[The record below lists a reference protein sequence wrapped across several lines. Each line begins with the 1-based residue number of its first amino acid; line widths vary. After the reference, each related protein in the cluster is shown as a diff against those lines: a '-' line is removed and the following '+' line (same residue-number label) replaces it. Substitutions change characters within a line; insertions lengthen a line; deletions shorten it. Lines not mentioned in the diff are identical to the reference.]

1 MISGYLD
8 MIPTSRG
15 LLSISEYLAFFTSCF
30 LVVYAPYASAG
41 NTGSSLS
48 AIDNLALIDVGS
60 SSPAAANAD
69 DASLSSQTDNLIPA
83 NADPTNNITCVGD
96 KYDLD
101 LPISAGFNPNTV
113 SMQQLC
119 AKTQFGGGPPGQH
132 VGGWCQWGRYSN
144 QVVFDLSAAAQI
156 NPVLANPRIML
167 GCSYRCF
174 CNYNLGPNAAQPRAV
189 PNTNVWESDQTYELQ
204 VEIVDDFDVGWTTN
218 LGSAEPGSTVD
229 APQISHK
236 GTAGT
241 SDVQVYEVQT
251 LSQLA
256 YTEDKFNTHPRF
268 TYSSMNAENEI
279 ECHGTLPR
287 FPFPSPYRVS
297 DFSTLQELCAVQFSG
312 GNSGANAGGYCHRS
326 DLPGGGVSKTVFF
339 SDELTPRH
347 DWTFNGPNFFFAAA
361 IRTYCWPLCACNGV
375 PQKKGP
381 AADVFNSVLWNIVAG
396 QSFAQ
401 HGDGSVTL
409 GATDSQQGEMQ
420 ILPPQPPSNRL
431 SPTPPAGTCGPDG
444 KQFCPATWPT
454 DLLGPIPR
462 APPNATLI
470 VADANP
476 PASSRNFTTCGQ
488 YCSAPSDCGPG
499 DAEDDCFCAIPS
511 AQDAKTL
518 GLDPVAPVSV
528 CLVLALAITGISG
541 RDDSSSR
548 YLDGRGEP
556 YQCPCNVTYISNEC
570 CGKRDGMVWVE

>member
-1 MISGYLD
+1 MHSFL
-8 MIPTSRG
+8 
-15 LLSISEYLAFFTSCF
+15 FCF
-30 LVVYAPYASAG
+30 LVVLAPYASVG

-48 AIDNLALIDVGS
+48 AVDNLNLIEVGS

-69 DASLSSQTDNLIPA
+69 GASLSSSQTDNLDPA

-96 KYDLD
+96 RYDLD
-101 LPISAGFNPNTV
+101 LPISAGLNPNTV

-174 CNYNLGPNAAQPRAV
+174 CNYNLGPNAAQPKAV

-204 VEIVDDFDVGWTTN
+204 VEIVDDFDVAWATN

-236 GTAGT
+236 GTAGA
-241 SDVQVYEVQT
+241 SDVQVFELQT
-251 LSQLA
+251 LSQLG
-256 YTEDKFNTHPRF
+256 YTEDKFDTHPRF
-268 TYSSMNAENEI
+268 TYSSINAENEI

-312 GNSGANAGGYCHRS
+312 GNRPVLHSSRPHEFPALAHHILCPVAQMREDTATAPICPAVVFPKRSSSPTNSPRGTTGRSTAPTSSSPPQSAPIAGHC
-326 DLPGGGVSKTVFF
+326 
-339 SDELTPRH
+339 
-347 DWTFNGPNFFFAAA
+347 
-361 IRTYCWPLCACNGV
+361 V
-375 PQKKGP
+375 PVTGSRRKKGP

-409 GATDSQQGEMQ
+409 GATDPSRARCRSS
-420 ILPPQPPSNRL
+420 LLNRRRTASRRPPRQVPVVPTASNSVPRPGL
-431 SPTPPAGTCGPDG
+431 RISWARSRALRPT
-444 KQFCPATWPT
+444 QH
-454 DLLGPIPR
+454 
-462 APPNATLI
+462 
-470 VADANP
+470 
-476 PASSRNFTTCGQ
+476 
-488 YCSAPSDCGPG
+488 
-499 DAEDDCFCAIPS
+499 
-511 AQDAKTL
+511 
-518 GLDPVAPVSV
+518 
-528 CLVLALAITGISG
+528 
-541 RDDSSSR
+541 
-548 YLDGRGEP
+548 
-556 YQCPCNVTYISNEC
+556 
-570 CGKRDGMVWVE
+570 

>member
-15 LLSISEYLAFFTSCF
+15 LPSISEYLAFFTSCF

-48 AIDNLALIDVGS
+48 AIDNLNLIDVGS

-69 DASLSSQTDNLIPA
+69 DASLSSSQTDNLDPA

-132 VGGWCQWGRYSN
+132 VGGWMPMGPLFQPSGFRPKRGRTN
-144 QVVFDLSAAAQI
+144 QSGSGE
-156 NPVLANPRIML
+156 PPHH
-167 GCSYRCF
+167 
-174 CNYNLGPNAAQPRAV
+174 PRAV

-204 VEIVDDFDVGWTTN
+204 VEIVDDFDVAWTTN

-241 SDVQVYEVQT
+241 SDVQVYELQT

-312 GNSGANAGGYCHRS
+312 GNRLVLHS
-326 DLPGGGVSKTVFF
+326 
-339 SDELTPRH
+339 LTP
-347 DWTFNGPNFFFAAA
+347 T
-361 IRTYCWPLCACNGV
+361 
-375 PQKKGP
+375 
-381 AADVFNSVLWNIVAG
+381 
-396 QSFAQ
+396 
-401 HGDGSVTL
+401 
-409 GATDSQQGEMQ
+409 
-420 ILPPQPPSNRL
+420 
-431 SPTPPAGTCGPDG
+431 
-444 KQFCPATWPT
+444 
-454 DLLGPIPR
+454 
-462 APPNATLI
+462 
-470 VADANP
+470 
-476 PASSRNFTTCGQ
+476 
-488 YCSAPSDCGPG
+488 
-499 DAEDDCFCAIPS
+499 
-511 AQDAKTL
+511 
-518 GLDPVAPVSV
+518 
-528 CLVLALAITGISG
+528 
-541 RDDSSSR
+541 
-548 YLDGRGEP
+548 
-556 YQCPCNVTYISNEC
+556 
-570 CGKRDGMVWVE
+570 